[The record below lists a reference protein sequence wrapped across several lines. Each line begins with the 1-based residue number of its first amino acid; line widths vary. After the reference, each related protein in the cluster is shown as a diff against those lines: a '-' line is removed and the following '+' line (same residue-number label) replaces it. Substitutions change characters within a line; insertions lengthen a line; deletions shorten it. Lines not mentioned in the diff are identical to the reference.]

1 MVYHHHHYGLNSI
14 YTQAKRGGQSPLFA
28 ITFGFMAG
36 LKSFLYGVAPILRV
50 SPAALYER
58 QRALVNIGVLETTTG
73 RGPGSGV
80 PFTAENV
87 AAILIS
93 LLAADSLSKVDKC
106 VADLCG
112 APPVVLVPAAA
123 YRHNWVKG
131 GKPTFRSDV
140 GRLLAGQR
148 PIWNSD
154 HNFKLDSFFEIRV
167 TRPWRGQLV
176 NSAGVPFD
184 YFPSGDVDEAM
195 VGLSISITAAIERG
209 MLSELITFTKG
220 ALSQI
225 EAGEND

>member
-1 MVYHHHHYGLNSI
+1 
-14 YTQAKRGGQSPLFA
+14 
-28 ITFGFMAG
+28 MAG
-36 LKSFLYGVAPILRV
+36 LKSFLHGVAPILGV

-106 VADLCG
+106 VADLCT
-112 APPVVLVPAAA
+112 ATPVVLVPSAV
-123 YRHNWVKG
+123 YRKNWVKG

-140 GRLLAGQR
+140 GRVLAGQR

-167 TRPWRGQLV
+167 ARPWRGQLV
-176 NSAGVPFD
+176 NSAGMAFD
-184 YFPSGDVDEAM
+184 YFPGDIDEVM
-195 VGLSISITAAIERG
+195 IGLSISITAAIERE
-209 MLSELITFTKG
+209 MLSKLITFTTG

-225 EAGEND
+225 EAAEDDL

>member
-1 MVYHHHHYGLNSI
+1 
-14 YTQAKRGGQSPLFA
+14 
-28 ITFGFMAG
+28 MAG
-36 LKSFLYGVAPILRV
+36 LKSFLYGVAPILGV

-58 QRALVNIGVLETTTG
+58 QRALVNIGVLETTAG

-93 LLAADSLSKVDKC
+93 LLAAGSLSKVDKC
-106 VADLCG
+106 VVDLCR
-112 APPVVLVPAAA
+112 APPAVITLSAI
-123 YRHNWVKG
+123 HKKNWVKS

-140 GRLLAGQR
+140 GRVLAGQK

-154 HNFKLDSFFEIRV
+154 HNFKLDSFFEVRV

-195 VGLSISITAAIERG
+195 VSLSISITAAIERE

-225 EAGEND
+225 EAGEDDS